1 MEIRAGKV
9 IFSSSGGTAE
19 KNSVSCKISLP
30 TAWIKALGFDK
41 DDREAELHFDG
52 HTISICKKQTADS
65 YIALHKQSGHTLKK
79 FSFYDNNELCTVIYA
94 DHTDKTV
101 FAENFTD
108 DLVKT
113 AFGKKQF
120 PTWDDFCAFIEERCV
135 PAGRSGLREYL
146 ECIGL
151 DEYEPFK
158 IIMKTKGKMAEDSQW
173 IDVEEL

>member
-1 MEIRAGKV
+1 MIATSFAQLFMLTIR
-9 IFSSSGGTAE
+9 T
-19 KNSVSCKISLP
+19 
-30 TAWIKALGFDK
+30 
-41 DDREAELHFDG
+41 
-52 HTISICKKQTADS
+52 
-65 YIALHKQSGHTLKK
+65 
-79 FSFYDNNELCTVIYA
+79 
-94 DHTDKTV
+94 KTV

-120 PTWDDFCAFIEERCV
+120 PTWDDFCAFIKERCV
-135 PAGRSGLREYL
+135 PAERSGLREYL

>member
-79 FSFYDNNELCTVIYA
+79 YSFYDNNELCTVIYA

-101 FAENFTD
+101 FLIRSLSRCIISRTR
-108 DLVKT
+108 LVSATSVSVLLPIKPISMAAST
-113 AFGKKQF
+113 AGESLKSVV
-120 PTWDDFCAFIEERCV
+120 RV
-135 PAGRSGLREYL
+135 
-146 ECIGL
+146 
-151 DEYEPFK
+151 
-158 IIMKTKGKMAEDSQW
+158 MA
-173 IDVEEL
+173 LG

>member
-1 MEIRAGKV
+1 M
-9 IFSSSGGTAE
+9 
-19 KNSVSCKISLP
+19 
-30 TAWIKALGFDK
+30 
-41 DDREAELHFDG
+41 
-52 HTISICKKQTADS
+52 KK
-65 YIALHKQSGHTLKK
+65 Y
-79 FSFYDNNELCTVIYA
+79 SFYDNNELCTVIYA

>member
-65 YIALHKQSGHTLKK
+65 YIALHKQSGHTLRKY
-79 FSFYDNNELCTVIYA
+79 SFYDSNELCTVIYA

-120 PTWDDFCAFIEERCV
+120 PRGTIFVHLLKNGVSLQEEAVCV
-135 PAGRSGLREYL
+135 NILNVSVWTNTIHL
-146 ECIGL
+146 
-151 DEYEPFK
+151 K
-158 IIMKTKGKMAEDSQW
+158 
-173 IDVEEL
+173 

>member
-65 YIALHKQSGHTLKK
+65 FIALHKQSGHTLRKY
-79 FSFYDNNELCTVIYA
+79 SFYDSNELCTVIYA

-101 FAENFTD
+101 FAENFTASKRRKR
-108 DLVKT
+108 VPNMRFKNRGMGWIFHT
-113 AFGKKQF
+113 GI
-120 PTWDDFCAFIEERCV
+120 WEEAISHV
-135 PAGRSGLREYL
+135 GRFL
-146 ECIGL
+146 CI
-151 DEYEPFK
+151 Y
-158 IIMKTKGKMAEDSQW
+158 
-173 IDVEEL
+173 